1 MEFQVIAPRMSP
13 GSQGLPSLVAST
25 NTVSILCEHL
35 WPQYNKEKKIMAELN
50 FSSIKIVVL
59 NPQIFH
65 TKKFTYSLK
74 TKARDICC

>member
-1 MEFQVIAPRMSP
+1 MSP
-13 GSQGLPSLVAST
+13 GSQGPPAPVAST
-25 NTVSILCEHL
+25 HAVSVLCEYL
-35 WPQYNKEKKIMAELN
+35 WPQHNKEKKIMAGVN

-74 TKARDICC
+74 TKARDMYC